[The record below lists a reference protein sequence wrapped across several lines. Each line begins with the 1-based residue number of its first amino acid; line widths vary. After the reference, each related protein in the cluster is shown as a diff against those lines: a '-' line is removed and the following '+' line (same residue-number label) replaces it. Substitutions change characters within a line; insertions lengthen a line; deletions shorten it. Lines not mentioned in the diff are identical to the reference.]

1 MTIAHSLFSEQK
13 RAIHAG
19 NRDRNELNGQE
30 HAAHNSV
37 RSWWREDEI
46 HAEKLRG
53 LRRRCLPWREQDS
66 QNERD
71 DHPVEYREI
80 ELIWCRGVRGLS
92 SRPTIRSIGESPTAL
107 DTETVDLRL

>member
-1 MTIAHSLFSEQK
+1 MTIAQSLFPEQK

-19 NRDRNELNGQE
+19 NRDRNELNGQK

-53 LRRRCLPWREQDS
+53 LRRRCLPWREQGS
-66 QNERD
+66 QNEHD

-80 ELIWCRGVRGLS
+80 ELIWCRGIRGLS
-92 SRPTIRSIGESPTAL
+92 SRPTLRSIGESPAAL